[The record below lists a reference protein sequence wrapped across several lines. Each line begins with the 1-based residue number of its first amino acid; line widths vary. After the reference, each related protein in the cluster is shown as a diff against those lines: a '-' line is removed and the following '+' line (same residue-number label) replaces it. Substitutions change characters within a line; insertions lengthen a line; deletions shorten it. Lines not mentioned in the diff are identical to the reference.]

1 MNGHESFRLRYS
13 MQMKADTDCAE
24 IMIYGEICDSFWKW
38 TEDDM
43 SASDFNKLLKEAK
56 DKGASK
62 LHLRINSPGGDVY
75 QAVAMRTM
83 LLDCGMDVTV
93 AVEGMCASAAT
104 LLACLPGVPVSMS
117 AGSEYMIHNPR
128 SFARGQAKDLEATA
142 QRLRNSENEF
152 ITIYAQKSGQAEDTI
167 RKWMDDETWMTAKTA
182 KERGFVDNVPDEQPI
197 VASVCDRTMEVMRA
211 MYQHVPECVM
221 QTHNDSNATEG
232 KPSVTTENM
241 KANKEEKT
249 MSMSNMTPDQLKAE
263 NPALYNEIMQ
273 GGAERERERIEEIDA
288 LTPAGF
294 EELAEQAKK
303 NGTSALDYHKQIVSA
318 QKQRGERFVAQRQKE
333 TAPAATVAGE
343 SAEEHTGR
351 NEADEVK
358 DFAKELASMAE
369 SMRTNEAVGSM
380 Y

>member
-1 MNGHESFRLRYS
+1 MNGQESFRLRYS
-13 MQMKADTDCAE
+13 MQMLAGDDCAE
-24 IMIYGEICDSFWKW
+24 IMIYGEICDSLWKW

-62 LHLRINSPGGDVY
+62 LYIRINSPGGDVY

-83 LLDCGMDVTV
+83 LLGCGMAVTV
-93 AVEGMCASAAT
+93 AIEGMCASAAT
-104 LLACLPGVPVSMS
+104 LLACLPGVPVRMS

-152 ITIYAQKSGQAEDTI
+152 IAIYAQKSGQAEDAI

-182 KERGFVDNVPDEQPI
+182 KERGFVDEVAEEQPI
-197 VASVCDRTMEVMRA
+197 VASVCGRTMEVMRT
-211 MYQHVPECVM
+211 MYRNVPECVK
-221 QTHNDSNATEG
+221 QTPDSNATEEET
-232 KPSVTTENM
+232 SMATENT
-241 KANKEEKT
+241 KTNKEEET
-249 MSMSNMTPDQLKAE
+249 MSLSNMTPDQLRTE
-263 NPALYNEIMQ
+263 NPALYSEIMQ

-294 EELAEQAKK
+294 EELAEKAKK
-303 NGTSALDYHKQIVSA
+303 DGTSALDYHKQIVSA
-318 QKQRGERFVAQRQKE
+318 QKQRGERFVAQRQQE
-333 TAPAATVAGE
+333 TAAAATVTGE
-343 SAEEHTGR
+343 SAEEHSSGS
-351 NEADEVK
+351 EADEMK
-358 DFAKELASMAE
+358 AYAKEMASMAE